1 MTAMIHPF
9 VEEAVRL
16 FHEHANPE
24 LAGPMRKYMKDHFPF
39 LGIKAPVRKELS
51 KRLLKE
57 QGIPDDWET
66 VVRQLWAM
74 PEREFQYV
82 AMDLLEKVK
91 KKLEA
96 GHLRLVEELITT
108 KSWWD
113 TVDYL
118 AAHTVG
124 TLFRLFPALIALTNE
139 RWIASGNLWL
149 QRTTLLFQL
158 SYKENTDQE
167 LLFSNIRIYKDS
179 QEFFIKKAIGWSLRE
194 YAKTD
199 ADAVLRFVEQT
210 PLASLS
216 RREALKHF

>member
-9 VEEAVRL
+9 VEEAVSL

>member
-39 LGIKAPVRKELS
+39 LGIKAPLRKELS

-66 VVRQLWAM
+66 VVRQLWTM

-91 KKLEA
+91 KRLEA

-118 AAHTVG
+118 AAHSVG
-124 TLFRLFPALIALTNE
+124 TLFRLFPALIAPTNE
-139 RWIASGNLWL
+139 GWIASGNLWL
-149 QRTTLLFQL
+149 QRATILFQL
-158 SYKENTDQE
+158 SYKEKTDQE

-179 QEFFIKKAIGWSLRE
+179 QEFFIQKAIGWSLRE

>member
-1 MTAMIHPF
+1 MSHPF

-16 FHEHANPE
+16 LHEYANAE

-39 LGIKAPVRKELS
+39 LGIKAPLRKELS

-91 KKLEA
+91 KRLEA

-124 TLFRLFPALIALTNE
+124 TLFRLFPALIAPTNAG
-139 RWIASGNLWL
+139 WIASGNLWL
-149 QRTTLLFQL
+149 QRTTILFQL
-158 SYKENTDQE
+158 SYKEKTDRE

-179 QEFFIKKAIGWSLRE
+179 QEFFIQKAIGWSLRE

-199 ADAVLRFVEQT
+199 AAAVLRFVEQT